1 MALFSTIRSTMVPPF
16 LTSVIFADVAS
27 FLHDI
32 SVHIFIQIHIYISFT
47 FLVKLIKLIL
57 INSQQLY
64 TFSFHIHL
72 VSCLSWQTSFH
83 SLCYITIYYIARFA
97 PSFATCNKS
106 LFHIAISSTDCFY
119 LALSTSVINFFIN

>member
-1 MALFSTIRSTMVPPF
+1 MVPPF

-32 SVHIFIQIHIYISFT
+32 SVYIFIQIHIYISFT

-72 VSCLSWQTSFH
+72 VSCLSWQTFLP

-97 PSFATCNKS
+97 PSFATYNKS
-106 LFHIAISSTDCFY
+106 LFHIAISSTDRFY
-119 LALSTSVINFFIN
+119 LALSTSVINFFLN